1 MVLAMENRKLNW
13 AAAKQS
19 GFSLIELM
27 IVTVVLLG
35 VSGIVLTAMYQ
46 MTMRQASISNRTE
59 MHSGVRSVTGVLQQ
73 EISQAGRISFPT
85 VPNPNQTT
93 TMNIGVAGAS
103 PETPVTIVGV
113 GVANPAFLFNN
124 IHLIIDIGDNE
135 EIVTA
140 TNFNGN
146 TFTGT
151 FEKNHAINALV
162 RPAGAFAEGILGNS
176 TGTVLK
182 LFGDINDDGNM
193 RYIEYTCDTVNGF
206 FYRND
211 MAWDFAGAKPAVNA
225 SMILL
230 SNLQPNP
237 NDLVTG
243 QPVPCF
249 TYQKD
254 NRTVNGVAYD
264 FVLNVGVTLT
274 ANPQSPDLQTKRQD
288 PETKALLNVSPR
300 NVFQAWQLAG
310 LPGAN
315 QHVQPTPPTITALSQ

>member
-1 MVLAMENRKLNW
+1 MVLQMENRKPNRV
-13 AAAKQS
+13 AAKQS

-27 IVTVVLLG
+27 IVTVVLLA

-73 EISQAGRISFPT
+73 EISQAGRIAFPR

-93 TMNIGVAGAS
+93 TMNVAVVGAS
-103 PETPVTIVGV
+103 PDTPVTIPA
-113 GVANPAFLFNN
+113 GVADPSFLFNN
-124 IHLIIDIGDNE
+124 MHLIIDIGDNE

-140 TNFNGN
+140 TGWNNT

-162 RPAGAFAEGILGNS
+162 RPAGAFAEGILPSS

-193 RYIEYTCDTVNGF
+193 RYVEYTCDTVFGF
-206 FYRND
+206 LYRND
-211 MAWDFAGAKPAVNA
+211 VAWNAGAKPAVNA

-230 SNLQPNP
+230 SNLLPNP
-237 NDLVTG
+237 NDAVTG
-243 QPVPCF
+243 LPVPCF
-249 TYQKD
+249 TYQ
-254 NRTVNGVAYD
+254 RETVPGTPYT
-264 FVLNVGVTLT
+264 FTLNVGVTLT
-274 ANPQSPDLQTKRQD
+274 ANPQSADLQTRRRD

-310 LPGAN
+310 IPGAEL
-315 QHVQPTPPTITALSQ
+315 HVQPTPPSITLLSQ